1 MSSPLPNAD
10 RWDYRFPSVLREAW
24 TRSFAYEPPSKRKFR
39 VREMESFCSTL
50 FGTCE
55 EAVTDRARAV
65 LAEAI
70 GATILEVAGLDLQ
83 RVLAILM
90 LVYEEDEARVSL
102 AVKKIVG
109 KFDVPPP
116 SLASLIQ
123 APVEGSGAG
132 QPVSSASVPSAAVP
146 SASPPVTASA
156 GASMQDQLQRMV
168 MQQQEQM
175 QAQQREMRAQQQQQ
189 AHMMQVLQ
197 QMQTQLMGISHQPSP
212 AVASAAALPT
222 SATPMEADAPMD
234 APVATV
240 GQPVAV
246 APRVFVKEAKDVQSL
261 ANAIEGDPE
270 GLVRDLEVAY
280 VCGRTHLAGGELLE
294 SNFNMLRSWVLSV
307 SATVGWLQSP
317 DQLRLGNDLLTAVRM
332 QRLYV
337 EKGHSRRDLLRQI
350 GTQAEDA
357 LDKAEAV
364 LDSKKEK
371 HGPAKKMA
379 FKPRTGNAKAG
390 GK

>member
-1 MSSPLPNAD
+1 MS
-10 RWDYRFPSVLREAW
+10 
-24 TRSFAYEPPSKRKFR
+24 FR

-146 SASPPVTASA
+146 SASVAPPVTASA

-212 AVASAAALPT
+212 AVASV
-222 SATPMEADAPMD
+222 SATAQPAPQPMESDGRQEEEED
-234 APVATV
+234 
-240 GQPVAV
+240 V
-246 APRVFVKEAKDVQSL
+246 APRVFAKDAKDVREWREPL
-261 ANAIEGDPE
+261 LLDPW
-270 GLVRDLEVAY
+270 GLIRDVESAY
-280 VCGRTHLAGGELLE
+280 VCGRAHLPGGEQLD
-294 SNFNMLRSWVLSV
+294 STFGMLRCWMLAM
-307 SATVGWLQSP
+307 SATEGWTRSP
-317 DQLRLGNDLLTAVRM
+317 DQLRLGNELLKQLRL
-332 QRLYV
+332 QKLYV
-337 EKGHSRRDLLRQI
+337 EEGMSRRDLLRQI
-350 GTQAEDA
+350 GSQAEDP
-357 LDKAEAV
+357 LDKAAAV
-364 LDSKKEK
+364 LRGKKER
-371 HGPAKKMA
+371 GPTKKPA
-379 FKPRTGNAKAG
+379 FRPRQPGNGKAG

>member
-1 MSSPLPNAD
+1 MEVFCVS
-10 RWDYRFPSVLREAW
+10 RFGRCEVGVVEVVRSV
-24 TRSFAYEPPSKRKFR
+24 
-39 VREMESFCSTL
+39 VID
-50 FGTCE
+50 
-55 EAVTDRARAV
+55 V
-65 LAEAI
+65 
-70 GATILEVAGLDLQ
+70 LEVMFAEVAAFDLQ
-83 RVLAILM
+83 HLLAVVLM
-90 LVYEEDEARVSL
+90 LESKDALSVNK
-102 AVKKIVG
+102 AVAKVVPG
-109 KFDVPPP
+109 FVVPPP
-116 SLASLIQ
+116 SLR
-123 APVEGSGAG
+123 PKEGTSAG
-132 QPVSSASVPSAAVP
+132 QTLPAAAPEV
-146 SASPPVTASA
+146 AT
-156 GASMQDQLQRMV
+156 MQVLLR
-168 MQQQEQM
+168 QQQEQLEQQRRQQQQMMTMMTQM
-175 QAQQREMRAQQQQQ
+175 QAQ
-189 AHMMQVLQ
+189 
-197 QMQTQLMGISHQPSP
+197 LMGLARQPPP

>member
-1 MSSPLPNAD
+1 
-10 RWDYRFPSVLREAW
+10 
-24 TRSFAYEPPSKRKFR
+24 
-39 VREMESFCSTL
+39 MESFCSTL

-212 AVASAAALPT
+212 AVASVSATALPT

>member
-1 MSSPLPNAD
+1 MSGSPLPTAE
-10 RWDYRFPSVLREAW
+10 RYEARFPARLREAW
-24 TRSFAYEPPSKRKFR
+24 SRKYASDSGEKLR
-39 VREMESFCSTL
+39 VRVQRLQELCVRC
-50 FGTCE
+50 FGPVSDSVLPKVLL
-55 EAVTDRARAV
+55 AVQELLGVPAS
-65 LAEAI
+65 
-70 GATILEVAGLDLQ
+70 EVAECDL
-83 RVLAILM
+83 VKALAILDA
-90 LVYEEDEARVSL
+90 LEGRD
-102 AVKKIVG
+102 
-109 KFDVPPP
+109 P
-116 SLASLIQ
+116 SGVTQVVAKVTGRTLPA
-123 APVEGSGAG
+123 APEMA
-132 QPVSSASVPSAAVP
+132 
-146 SASPPVTASA
+146 T
-156 GASMQDQLQRMV
+156 MQVLLQ
-168 MQQQEQM
+168 QQQEQLEQQRRQQQQMMTMMTQM
-175 QAQQREMRAQQQQQ
+175 QAQLMGLAQQ
-189 AHMMQVLQ
+189 
-197 QMQTQLMGISHQPSP
+197 PPP
-212 AVASAAALPT
+212 AVASATALPS
-222 SATPMEADAPMD
+222 SATPIEADAPMD
-234 APVATV
+234 APIATAT
-240 GQPVAV
+240 QPAAV

-364 LDSKKEK
+364 LDSRKEK

>member
-1 MSSPLPNAD
+1 
-10 RWDYRFPSVLREAW
+10 
-24 TRSFAYEPPSKRKFR
+24 
-39 VREMESFCSTL
+39 
-50 FGTCE
+50 
-55 EAVTDRARAV
+55 
-65 LAEAI
+65 
-70 GATILEVAGLDLQ
+70 
-83 RVLAILM
+83 
-90 LVYEEDEARVSL
+90 
-102 AVKKIVG
+102 
-109 KFDVPPP
+109 
-116 SLASLIQ
+116 
-123 APVEGSGAG
+123 
-132 QPVSSASVPSAAVP
+132 
-146 SASPPVTASA
+146 
-156 GASMQDQLQRMV
+156 MQDQLQRMV